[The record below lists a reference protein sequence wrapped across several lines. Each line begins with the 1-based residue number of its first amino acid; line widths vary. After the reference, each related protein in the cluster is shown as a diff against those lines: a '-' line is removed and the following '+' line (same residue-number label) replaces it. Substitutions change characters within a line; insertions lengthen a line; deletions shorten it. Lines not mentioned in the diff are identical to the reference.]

1 MDRIRETIQPQ
12 IQNEP
17 PLQGSDEPRQQ
28 PRRVHKLRT
37 LVEPFVGL
45 VMGPNDV
52 KRCFLTQ
59 DVVSPEWGFI
69 EYY

>member
-1 MDRIRETIQPQ
+1 MDRTCETIQPQ

-17 PLQGSDEPRQQ
+17 SLQGSDEPRQQ

-37 LVEPFVGL
+37 LVEPFIGL

-52 KRCFLTQ
+52 KRCKMTLLEHY
-59 DVVSPEWGFI
+59 SEWLI
-69 EYY
+69 S